1 MKEALSKKT
10 KTKTDFLKFSFF
22 FPGGKYKTSK
32 EKILKYRENLFNIPG
47 ETRNDISLCN
57 KKI

>member
-10 KTKTDFLKFSFF
+10 ETKTDFLKFSFF

-32 EKILKYRENLFNIPG
+32 EKIFK
-47 ETRNDISLCN
+47 IS
-57 KKI
+57 